1 MVSLLGGVNKDLFS
15 QPLGENRSCSSEG
28 LQFPGNGISRS
39 PLQQLRANAGLYGS
53 VTGANGRQSRLSAA
67 HRGPLSSSSLG
78 NPFVIGGVR
87 FKQNKSAQA
96 MKRSA
101 KKKKS
106 KLVRNKLRQIR
117 SEKKARK
124 ASMSPEETLV
134 GRIEK
139 VLMASSAVIH
149 SVFVIP

>member
-1 MVSLLGGVNKDLFS
+1 MVSLLGGGDKGLFS
-15 QPLGENRSCSSEG
+15 QSLEENPGCSGEG
-28 LQFPGNGISRS
+28 LEFPGIGSSRS
-39 PLQQLRANAGLYGS
+39 PLQQLWANFRLYGS

-67 HRGPLSSSSLG
+67 HRGPLSPSSLG
-78 NPFVIGGVR
+78 NPFVTGGVR

-124 ASMSPEETLV
+124 ASMSPEETLLW
-134 GRIEK
+134 RIEK
-139 VLMASSAVIH
+139 VLVASSAEIH